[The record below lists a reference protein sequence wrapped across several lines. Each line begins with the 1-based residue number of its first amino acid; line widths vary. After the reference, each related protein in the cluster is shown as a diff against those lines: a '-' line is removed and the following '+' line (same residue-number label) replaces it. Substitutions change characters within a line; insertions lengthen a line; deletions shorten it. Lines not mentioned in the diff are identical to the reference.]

1 MITIAKQDF
10 INNNQGIISLPNPGG
25 GLAKHPDLSGASAII
40 NKINGFLLIGKTSE

>member
-10 INNNQGIISLPNPGG
+10 INNQGIISLPNPGG